1 MDAGLVMGTAFV
13 LVGGLVLAVI
23 GHRGLRNGG
32 AGSGASGTAD
42 AFGNFIDVFDPGQA
56 RAARDIK
63 QHHDAGPV
71 ARTPDD
77 EDDDPVRLIR
87 NPDGSPR
94 SVRVRRTGRRSA
106 VTPPAE
112 AAPPAPPGARAPGRS
127 RSR

>member
-32 AGSGASGTAD
+32 SAGSSSMAD

-77 EDDDPVRLIR
+77 EDDDPVRLLR

-94 SVRVRRTGRRSA
+94 SVRVRRPSRRPA

-112 AAPPAPPGARAPGRS
+112 AAPPGPPGARAPGRS